1 VSHHLGDRVSA
12 LVDGLLDHDERDR
25 ALAHLA
31 RCDTCRRDV
40 EGVRHSRAVLADLP
54 APVLPER
61 LLESLLA
68 IGSTTAT
75 GRWGQEPGSGAGPAG
90 PAPPPRT
97 AGAGDRTA
105 GAGDRTAGVGDRT
118 AVPVPSRAPRAG
130 RPTDRVDSRRPD
142 GAASSRGRARAR
154 AVRAAAAGV
163 IAATAVTLGVA
174 SLGAPDGGTPP
185 VAVVPPV
192 ERFTLEH
199 ARSTESLPFVESAAL
214 LVPVDDGAGQR

>member
-1 VSHHLGDRVSA
+1 MSHHLGDRVSA
-12 LVDGLLDHDERDR
+12 LADGHLDHDERDR

-31 RCDTCRRDV
+31 RCDTCRSDV
-40 EGVRHSRAVLADLP
+40 EGVRQSRAVLADLP

-75 GRWGQEPGSGAGPAG
+75 GRSWQEPGSGAGPAG
-90 PAPPPRT
+90 PAPPSRT

-105 GAGDRTAGVGDRT
+105 GAGERTAM
-118 AVPVPSRAPRAG
+118 PVPSRAPGAG
-130 RPTDRVDSRRPD
+130 RPADRVDSRRPD
-142 GAASSRGRARAR
+142 NAASSRGRARTR
-154 AVRAAAAGV
+154 AVRAAAAGL

-199 ARSTESLPFVESAAL
+199 ARSTASLPFVESAAL
-214 LVPVDDGAGQR
+214 LVPVEDGAGQR

>member
-1 VSHHLGDRVSA
+1 VSHHLGDRVSPLA
-12 LVDGLLDHDERDR
+12 DGHLDHDERDR

-40 EGVRHSRAVLADLP
+40 EGVRQSRAVLADLP

-68 IGSTTAT
+68 IGSTTST
-75 GRWGQEPGSGAGPAG
+75 GRSWQEPGSGAGPAG
-90 PAPPPRT
+90 PAPPSRT
-97 AGAGDRTA
+97 AGA
-105 GAGDRTAGVGDRT
+105 GDRT

-130 RPTDRVDSRRPD
+130 RPADRVDSRRPD
-142 GAASSRGRARAR
+142 SAAPSRGRARAR

-174 SLGAPDGGTPP
+174 SLGVPDGGTAP

-199 ARSTESLPFVESAAL
+199 ARSTGSLPFVESAAL
-214 LVPVDDGAGQR
+214 LVPDDGAGQR